1 MPLDSFSSD
10 KHAANFIEETP
21 STVKKSKQG
30 LMRERQLRIKE
41 FTEMNER
48 LNMMK
53 EQFKKEIMRTSLVV
67 APSSSMEHQ
76 MMMHESQ
83 MIMERQQKK

>member
-1 MPLDSFSSD
+1 MHMPLETFSSD
-10 KHAANFIEETP
+10 KHANFIEETP

-67 APSSSMEHQ
+67 MPSMEHL
-76 MMMHESQ
+76 HESQ
-83 MIMERQQKK
+83 MIQ